1 MPGRVHEVGA
11 RLRGE
16 GTAAA
21 TARANRTTRGAALL
35 PIGGMKR
42 LLILKRETLTAALAE
57 ADAWAQAEAARL
69 DAGNLPADKL
79 AGTTAEALARLRATL
94 AAYGDAVNAATD
106 FALALDGANA
116 TRKAA
121 HARRRAA
128 GQKGGTESAAARRAN
143 TKKAEI
149 LRRWLRMGTHAE
161 ERDAAGIIAKAV
173 GATPQ
178 YVRRVVAEKKRT

>member
-1 MPGRVHEVGA
+1 MLGRVHEVGA
-11 RLRGE
+11 RLRAE

-21 TARANRTTRGAALL
+21 TAGANRTTKAVVVH
-35 PIGGMKR
+35 PVGGMKR

-79 AGTTAEALARLRATL
+79 AATTAEALARLRATL
-94 AAYGDAVNAATD
+94 AAYDNAVNAATD

-128 GQKGGTESAAARRAN
+128 GQKGGVESAAARKASM
-143 TKKAEI
+143 KKAEI

-161 ERDAAGIIAKAV
+161 GREAAGIIAKAV